1 MSLLRWITETGSGKA
16 EKEKH
21 MNLRPH
27 HLLCAQNFIGY
38 GYNEEFTGHMERI
51 TDSLNRGGEVVLH
64 EGCDDICGKCPHNK
78 GGRCTSCDKVDRM
91 DREVL
96 IVCGLAYGDRLD
108 GKKALFCAKEKIFE
122 TEEFLRIC
130 GSCQWYETCRKI
142 HTQTRRIERYE
153 NIMQEAE
160 MMLEGCTDYNSEV
173 LQDMISKLEAYY
185 KSDEWKKDFAD
196 DEAGRLPKGLTR
208 GVLSEDGIYNLL
220 DGIKK
225 DDGHTEDN
233 KPT

>member
-1 MSLLRWITETGSGKA
+1 MSLLRWITERGSGKA

-108 GKKALFCAKEKIFE
+108 VKKA
-122 TEEFLRIC
+122 FLIPL
-130 GSCQWYETCRKI
+130 S
-142 HTQTRRIERYE
+142 RYL
-153 NIMQEAE
+153 NIWAA
-160 MMLEGCTDYNSEV
+160 TV
-173 LQDMISKLEAYY
+173 
-185 KSDEWKKDFAD
+185 
-196 DEAGRLPKGLTR
+196 
-208 GVLSEDGIYNLL
+208 
-220 DGIKK
+220 
-225 DDGHTEDN
+225 
-233 KPT
+233 